1 MERVRNLLR
10 VLLRRALSEHGREA
24 PALTDITIER
34 ASGRFEPRIGAH
46 FASGY
51 CTWTPVQPDDCYAV
65 CERYA
70 AWDLPSLRRALL
82 CEAHEI
88 YARMCA
94 EHFAEVGR
102 VRERR
107 SMAAA
112 IFDRLRRRTPRS
124 DRGPDGDSH
133 GAPEPVRGET
143 DATSRRQETQRRLLE
158 WWAQQRN
165 DYARSA
171 LFGSGMSADIG
182 SKRAQE
188 RGIQLLKENLSAAQ
202 RRQYDKYGYF
212 DVTGGKTGKRYR
224 IRHGRQMNIEQLD
237 RNGRRVCGWCFF
249 PQGSLVSGDVMLAQ
263 KAALELFEGDALRI
277 ANRF

>member
-1 MERVRNLLR
+1 MERVRDLLR
-10 VLLRRALSEHGREA
+10 VLLRRALSEHGRET
-24 PALTDITIER
+24 PALIDITIER
-34 ASGRFEPRIGAH
+34 ASGRFEPRVGAH
-46 FASGY
+46 FANGY
-51 CTWTPVQPDDCYAV
+51 ITWAPVRPEDCYAV

-88 YARMCA
+88 YSRLCA
-94 EHFAEVGR
+94 DHLAELGR

-112 IFDRLRRRTPRS
+112 IFDRLRRRTRRS
-124 DRGPDGDSH
+124 S
-133 GAPEPVRGET
+133 E
-143 DATSRRQETQRRLLE
+143 DAVDPAHTSARAEDEAMAGRQAAQRRRLE
-158 WWAQQRN
+158 WWALQRS

-171 LFGSGMSADIG
+171 LFGTGISADIG

-188 RGIQLLKENLSAAQ
+188 RGLQLLKENLTVTQ
-202 RRQYDKYGYF
+202 RRQYEKHGYF

-263 KAALELFEGDALRI
+263 KAALELFEADALRI

>member
-10 VLLRRALSEHGREA
+10 VLLSRALSQHGQEA
-24 PALTDITIER
+24 PALSDIIIER
-34 ASGRFEPRIGAH
+34 ASGRFEPRLGAY
-46 FASGY
+46 FANGY
-51 CTWTPVQPDDCYAV
+51 CTWAPIRPADCYAF

-70 AWDLPSLRRALL
+70 AWDLTSLRRALL
-82 CEAHEI
+82 CEAQEI

-94 EHFAEVGR
+94 EHLAEVGR
-102 VRERR
+102 TRQRR
-107 SMAAA
+107 GMAAA
-112 IFDRLRRRTPRS
+112 LLDRLRRRTRAPAREPT
-124 DRGPDGDSH
+124 GE
-133 GAPEPVRGET
+133 PEPVRVEVDATLRRGET
-143 DATSRRQETQRRLLE
+143 QHRLRE
-158 WWAQQRN
+158 WWAQQSD

-171 LFGSGMSADIG
+171 LFGTGFSADIG

-188 RGIQLLKENLSAAQ
+188 RGIRLLMENLSAAQ
-202 RRQYDKYGYF
+202 RKQYEKYGYF

-249 PQGSLVSGDVMLAQ
+249 PQGSLVAGDIMLAQ
-263 KAALELFEGDALRI
+263 KAALELFEPDALRI

>member
-1 MERVRNLLR
+1 MERIRNLLR

-34 ASGRFEPRIGAH
+34 ASGRFEPRVGAH
-46 FASGY
+46 FANGY
-51 CTWTPVQPDDCYAV
+51 CTWVPVRPDDCYAV

-94 EHFAEVGR
+94 EHWAGVG
-102 VRERR
+102 RERR
-107 SMAAA
+107 SMAAL
-112 IFDRLRRRTPRS
+112 IFDRLRRRTRHPDAAGHARGDVETVRDEPDAIPR
-124 DRGPDGDSH
+124 
-133 GAPEPVRGET
+133 
-143 DATSRRQETQRRLLE
+143 RRQETPRRLLE
-158 WWAQQRN
+158 WWAEQRS

-171 LFGSGMSADIG
+171 LFGTGMSADIG

-188 RGIQLLKENLSAAQ
+188 RGIQLLKENLSVAQ
-202 RRQYDKYGYF
+202 RQQYDKYGHF

-249 PQGSLVSGDVMLAQ
+249 PQGNLVSGDVMLAQ
-263 KAALELFEGDALRI
+263 KAALELFEGDVLRI

>member
-1 MERVRNLLR
+1 MERVRSILR

-34 ASGRFEPRIGAH
+34 ASGRFEPRLGAH
-46 FASGY
+46 FSSGY
-51 CTWTPVQPDDCYAV
+51 RTWAAVRPDDCYAV

-70 AWDLPSLRRALL
+70 AWDLTTLRRALL

-94 EHFAEVGR
+94 EHLAELGR
-102 VRERR
+102 ARERR
-107 SMAAA
+107 SMAAT
-112 IFDRLRRRTPRS
+112 IFDRLRRRTAPR
-124 DRGPDGDSH
+124 DRDPTGQPH
-133 GAPEPVRGET
+133 AVPEPAGSET
-143 DATSRRQETQRRLLE
+143 DEIPRRQETQRRLLE

-171 LFGSGMSADIG
+171 LFGAGMSTDIG

-188 RGIQLLKENLSAAQ
+188 RGIQLLKENLTPIQ
-202 RRQYDKYGYF
+202 RKQYEKYGYF

-263 KAALELFEGDALRI
+263 KAALELYEADALRL

>member
-10 VLLRRALSEHGREA
+10 VLLSRALSEHGQEA
-24 PALTDITIER
+24 PALTDIIIER
-34 ASGRFEPRIGAH
+34 ASGRFEPRLGAY
-46 FASGY
+46 FANGY
-51 CTWTPVQPDDCYAV
+51 CTWAPVRPADCYAF

-94 EHFAEVGR
+94 ERLAEIGR
-102 VRERR
+102 TRERR
-107 SMAAA
+107 GIAAA
-112 IFDRLRRRTPRS
+112 LFDRIRRRTGTRE
-124 DRGPDGDSH
+124 R
-133 GAPEPVRGET
+133 EPVRSET
-143 DATSRRQETQRRLLE
+143 DAASRGQGPQHGPRE
-158 WWAQQRN
+158 WWAQPRD
-165 DYARSA
+165 DYARA
-171 LFGSGMSADIG
+171 AFFGAGISADIG

-188 RGIQLLKENLSAAQ
+188 RGIRLLMENLTPAQ
-202 RRQYDKYGYF
+202 RTQYEKYGYF
-212 DVTGGKTGKRYR
+212 DVAGGKTGKRYR

-249 PQGSLVSGDVMLAQ
+249 PQGSLVAGDIMLAQ
-263 KAALELFEGDALRI
+263 KAALELFEADALRI

>member
-24 PALTDITIER
+24 PALVDITIER
-34 ASGRFEPRIGAH
+34 ASGRFEPRLGAH
-46 FASGY
+46 FANGY
-51 CTWTPVQPDDCYAV
+51 CTWSPVRPDDCYAV

-70 AWDLPSLRRALL
+70 AWDLSSLRRALL

-88 YARMCA
+88 YARLSA
-94 EHFAEVGR
+94 EHLAEVGR
-102 VRERR
+102 ARERR
-107 SMAAA
+107 SMASVF
-112 IFDRLRRRTPRS
+112 FDRLRRRTPMRNR
-124 DRGPDGDSH
+124 DPEAHTRGG
-133 GAPEPVRGET
+133 PESMLDED
-143 DATSRRQETQRRLLE
+143 DATSRRQETQRRLRE

-171 LFGSGMSADIG
+171 LFGNGMSADIG

-188 RGIQLLKENLSAAQ
+188 RGLQLLKENLTTAQ

-212 DVTGGKTGKRYR
+212 DVSGGKTGKRYR

-263 KAALELFEGDALRI
+263 KAALELFEADTLRI

>member
-10 VLLRRALSEHGREA
+10 VLLGRALSQHGQEA
-24 PALTDITIER
+24 PALSDILIER
-34 ASGRFEPRIGAH
+34 ASGRFEPRLGAY
-46 FASGY
+46 FANGY
-51 CTWTPVQPDDCYAV
+51 CTWAPVRLADCYAF

-70 AWDLPSLRRALL
+70 AWDLTSLRRALL
-82 CEAHEI
+82 CEAQEI

-94 EHFAEVGR
+94 EHLAEVGR
-102 VRERR
+102 TRQRR
-107 SMAAA
+107 GMAAA
-112 IFDRLRRRTPRS
+112 LLDRIRRRTR
-124 DRGPDGDSH
+124 
-133 GAPEPVRGET
+133 APAREPIGEPELARVEADAIPLRGET
-143 DATSRRQETQRRLLE
+143 QHRLRE
-158 WWAQQRN
+158 WWAQQSD

-171 LFGSGMSADIG
+171 LFGTGFSADIG

-188 RGIQLLKENLSAAQ
+188 RGIRLLMENLSAAQ
-202 RRQYDKYGYF
+202 RKQYDKYGYF

-249 PQGSLVSGDVMLAQ
+249 PQGSLVAGDIMLAQ
-263 KAALELFEGDALRI
+263 KAALELFEPDALRI